1 VCDFIENFQDLGA
14 LGFAGK
20 ILKTFLDSPSGAIVR
35 PCPPNSLIPP
45 QCSPE
50 HSLYTN
56 DPEAF
61 QAACSRILAWGCRRI
76 IMCHGGV
83 IEGAKECEEA
93 IVRAR
98 DLVLK
103 RVSGRFKVTSKW
115 MNVMSR
121 FQ

>member
-20 ILKTFLDSPSGAIVR
+20 ILKTFLDSPSGAI
-35 PCPPNSLIPP
+35 
-45 QCSPE
+45 CSPE